1 MPTHIK
7 IIVSIVTLL
16 VGATFFYLENAWG
29 QANVAKVGLFLSIF
43 MVLAMWIFPEA
54 GDRAKKAR

>member
-16 VGATFFYLENAWG
+16 VGAAFYHLEGQYG
-29 QANVAKVGLFLSIF
+29 QANVANIAGGLSVF

-54 GDRAKKAR
+54 GDRAKKNQ

>member
-7 IIVSIVTLL
+7 VMVSIITLV
-16 VGATFFYLENAWG
+16 VGAIFFQVEMRLGDVTA
-29 QANVAKVGLFLSIF
+29 ANVGAGLSVF

-54 GDRAKKAR
+54 GDRAKK

>member
-7 IIVSIVTLL
+7 IMVSIVTLL
-16 VGATFFYLENAWG
+16 VGAVFYYLEG
-29 QANVAKVGLFLSIF
+29 QHGEAHIANVAAGLSVF

-54 GDRAKKAR
+54 GDRAKKAD